1 MGGSW
6 SSHRVKKSRI
16 FHLFS
21 GYLQHYNTNV
31 KMLFLV
37 EIISINSWLLDFLTG
52 ITDHPQITRLS
63 RNEVA
68 TAILWVWLKVRPR
81 TPVILVRFRA
91 CKLTQVRGCPVRPQ
105 EVCQPTSFC
114 MPPGRPLRVFQPT
127 KRNMSK
133 YSVRT
138 GKHAGTSYLS
148 LGKFVY
154 HKYNYVVTGSHIN
167 DISRHFTPKLI
178 RYLRT
183 FVPDYL

>member
-1 MGGSW
+1 MNSITTTSFGVDKVEPLLWLEKKLGWLDVRLEFQGKATLAISERLPSSSGRVPLCSYADVLTRWELPAERKLPWFVGGSW

-68 TAILWVWLKVRPR
+68 TAILWVCW
-81 TPVILVRFRA
+81 
-91 CKLTQVRGCPVRPQ
+91 
-105 EVCQPTSFC
+105 
-114 MPPGRPLRVFQPT
+114 
-127 KRNMSK
+127 
-133 YSVRT
+133 
-138 GKHAGTSYLS
+138 
-148 LGKFVY
+148 
-154 HKYNYVVTGSHIN
+154 
-167 DISRHFTPKLI
+167 
-178 RYLRT
+178 RYG
-183 FVPDYL
+183 